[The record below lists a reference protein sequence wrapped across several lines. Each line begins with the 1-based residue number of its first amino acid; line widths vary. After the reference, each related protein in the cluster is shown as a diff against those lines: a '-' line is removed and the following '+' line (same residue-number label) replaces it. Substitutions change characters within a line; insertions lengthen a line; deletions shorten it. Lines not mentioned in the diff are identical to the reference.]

1 MSGDMR
7 EDIEKAFQVH
17 ETPEPAGDTP
27 DEVKTEPSPSVPAE
41 GAVPEAG
48 VKKEVVKDPSSGKFV
63 SGKPASPSTKSDTST
78 APGAAAPTQ
87 TSALKAPVSWKPEER
102 ELWGKMDP
110 AQQAAVIR
118 REREIDEGLRT
129 SAEARRFH
137 QEFSNVVQPYMGF
150 IAAEGGTPLSAFQSL
165 MQSGA
170 ILRVGSPQQK
180 AALIVDAITRYGVDI
195 PMLDSLLSGKVQGQ
209 QAAPQNDPNLRYIEQ
224 QLAPLRQF
232 MNDMNMAKTQGE
244 QMINQSTNQTIEQFA
259 QDPANEFFEDVKAD
273 MADLLEMAANRN
285 QVLSLQDAYK
295 KAILLH
301 PQVSQV
307 VAQRNVNDK
316 AAQLSAA
323 AQKATNASASLPSG
337 GQAPSQSD
345 GNPFGMSR
353 RAEIEAAWDRHMSR
367 T

>member
-129 SAEARRFH
+129 SA
-137 QEFSNVVQPYMGF
+137 
-150 IAAEGGTPLSAFQSL
+150 
-165 MQSGA
+165 
-170 ILRVGSPQQK
+170 
-180 AALIVDAITRYGVDI
+180 
-195 PMLDSLLSGKVQGQ
+195 
-209 QAAPQNDPNLRYIEQ
+209 
-224 QLAPLRQF
+224 
-232 MNDMNMAKTQGE
+232 
-244 QMINQSTNQTIEQFA
+244 
-259 QDPANEFFEDVKAD
+259 
-273 MADLLEMAANRN
+273 
-285 QVLSLQDAYK
+285 
-295 KAILLH
+295 
-301 PQVSQV
+301 
-307 VAQRNVNDK
+307 
-316 AAQLSAA
+316 
-323 AQKATNASASLPSG
+323 
-337 GQAPSQSD
+337 
-345 GNPFGMSR
+345 
-353 RAEIEAAWDRHMSR
+353 
-367 T
+367 